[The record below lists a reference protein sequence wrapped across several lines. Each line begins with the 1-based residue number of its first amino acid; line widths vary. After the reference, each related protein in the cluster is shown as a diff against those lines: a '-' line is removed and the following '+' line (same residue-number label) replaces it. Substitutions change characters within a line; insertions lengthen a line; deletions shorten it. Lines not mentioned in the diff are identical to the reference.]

1 MSDCCIYEPQNYD
14 LQAVDRFLRGE
25 TREICIE
32 LKCVEQEKSE
42 DFAIT
47 DAVLQLD
54 LIMCGEPH
62 MCNVSAHG
70 TPYFDP
76 SGLATLSFLI
86 TEKTVGSQDYHA
98 ICRCGVAHH
107 LLGGSRLLLVI
118 SEGSESRECAFEF
131 SPASGV
137 FGKYVWHEVDL
148 QASIG

>member
-32 LKCVEQEKSE
+32 LKCVDQEKSE

-47 DAVLQLD
+47 DAILQLD
-54 LIMCGEPH
+54 LIKCREPH
-62 MCNVSAHG
+62 MCDVPAHD

-86 TEKTVGSQDYHA
+86 TEKTVGPQDYHA
-98 ICRCGVAHH
+98 ICHCGTALD
-107 LLGGSRLLLVI
+107 LLGASRLLLVI
-118 SEGSESRECAFEF
+118 SGGSESRECVFEF
-131 SPASGV
+131 SPVSGI
-137 FGKYVWHEVDL
+137 FGNYVWHEVDL
-148 QASIG
+148 QDSIG

>member
-14 LQAVDRFLRGE
+14 RQAVDRFLRGE

-32 LKCVEQEKSE
+32 LKCVEQERSE

-54 LIMCGEPH
+54 LIKCGEPH
-62 MCNVSAHG
+62 MCEVSAHD

-76 SGLATLSFLI
+76 SGLAKLSFLI

-98 ICRCGVAHH
+98 ICRCGAAHD
-107 LLGGSRLLLVI
+107 LLGGSRLLLEI
-118 SEGSESRECAFEF
+118 SGGSESRECAFEF
-131 SPASGV
+131 SPALGLS
-137 FGKYVWHEVDL
+137 GKYVWHEVDL
-148 QASIG
+148 KASIG

>member
-14 LQAVDRFLRGE
+14 RQEVDRFLRGE

-32 LKCVEQEKSE
+32 LKCVKQEKSE

-47 DAVLQLD
+47 DVVLQLD
-54 LIMCGEPH
+54 LIMCEKPH
-62 MCNVSAHG
+62 MYNVSAHD

-98 ICRCGVAHH
+98 ICRCGNARD

-118 SEGSESRECAFEF
+118 SERSESRECAFEF
-131 SPASGV
+131 SPALGV
-137 FGKYVWHEVDL
+137 FGRYVWHEVDL
-148 QASIG
+148 KASIG

>member
-14 LQAVDRFLRGE
+14 PQAVDRFLRGE

-54 LIMCGEPH
+54 LIKCREPH
-62 MCNVSAHG
+62 MCDVPAHN

-76 SGLATLSFLI
+76 SGLAKLSFLI

-98 ICRCGVAHH
+98 ICRCGAAHH

>member
-1 MSDCCIYEPQNYD
+1 MSDRCIYEPQNYD
-14 LQAVDRFLRGE
+14 RQAVDRFLRGE

-32 LKCVEQEKSE
+32 LKRVEQEKSE

-62 MCNVSAHG
+62 MCEVSAHD

-76 SGLATLSFLI
+76 SGLAKLSFLI

-98 ICRCGVAHH
+98 ICRCGAAHD
-107 LLGGSRLLLVI
+107 LLGGSRLLLEI
-118 SEGSESRECAFEF
+118 SGGSESRECAFEF
-131 SPASGV
+131 SPALGLS
-137 FGKYVWHEVDL
+137 GKYVWHEVDL
-148 QASIG
+148 KASIG

>member
-32 LKCVEQEKSE
+32 LKCAEQEKSE

-98 ICRCGVAHH
+98 ICRCGNARD

-118 SEGSESRECAFEF
+118 SERSESRECAFEF
-131 SPASGV
+131 SPALGV
-137 FGKYVWHEVDL
+137 FGRYVWHEVDL
-148 QASIG
+148 KASIG

>member
-14 LQAVDRFLRGE
+14 RQEVDRFLRGE
-25 TREICIE
+25 TRELCIE

-47 DAVLQLD
+47 DAILQLD
-54 LIMCGEPH
+54 LIMCGEAR
-62 MCNVSAHG
+62 MCDVSVRHA
-70 TPYFDP
+70 PYFDP

-98 ICRCGVAHH
+98 ICRCGTALD
-107 LLGGSRLLLVI
+107 LLGASRLLLVI

>member
-14 LQAVDRFLRGE
+14 RQAVDRFLRGE

-62 MCNVSAHG
+62 MCEVSAHD

-76 SGLATLSFLI
+76 SGLAKLSFLI

-98 ICRCGVAHH
+98 ICRCGAAHD
-107 LLGGSRLLLVI
+107 LLGGSRLLLEI
-118 SEGSESRECAFEF
+118 SGGSESRECAFEF
-131 SPASGV
+131 SPALGLS
-137 FGKYVWHEVDL
+137 GKYVWHEVDL
-148 QASIG
+148 KASIG

>member
-14 LQAVDRFLRGE
+14 PQAVDRFLRGE

-32 LKCVEQEKSE
+32 LKCVEQEKPE

-62 MCNVSAHG
+62 MCNVSAHYI
-70 TPYFDP
+70 PYFDP

-86 TEKTVGSQDYHA
+86 TEKTVGSKDYHA
-98 ICRCGVAHH
+98 ICRCGTAVD
-107 LLGGSRLLLVI
+107 LLGASRLLLVI
-118 SEGSESRECAFEF
+118 SEGRKSRECSFEF
-131 SPASGV
+131 SPASGL
-137 FGKYVWHEVDL
+137 FGKCVWHEVDL
-148 QASIG
+148 QASI

>member
-14 LQAVDRFLRGE
+14 PQAVDRFLRGE

-54 LIMCGEPH
+54 LIKCREPH
-62 MCNVSAHG
+62 MCDVPAHN

-76 SGLATLSFLI
+76 SGLAKLSFLI
-86 TEKTVGSQDYHA
+86 PRRQSVRKITMRFVAVGPLT
-98 ICRCGVAHH
+98 ICWGALDCS
-107 LLGGSRLLLVI
+107 L
-118 SEGSESRECAFEF
+118 
-131 SPASGV
+131 
-137 FGKYVWHEVDL
+137 
-148 QASIG
+148 